1 MTMDIVSRVPVE
13 IAHQILSSLDIQD
26 VAACQQVSRQ
36 WYWITM
42 DPLVWKTVFLERE
55 KFFGIPTESSSSASY
70 LLPTGKGV
78 ASASSMSSAL
88 AAPTT
93 AASST
98 TSSSSISASTRS
110 SSSSFSALSSY
121 SPVSFS
127 ELKSRLTGAITTAT
141 TTTPTTT
148 SAAQSA
154 TAPAAEETFTTN
166 DTTSTTASNNSIVPI
181 TTTRDRDWKK
191 ECRTRIMSDRN
202 WARGHIQAVFTLKVH
217 KGAIARLRIK
227 SNKLLSADMFGQVA
241 IWDTTTYA
249 CEGVID
255 AAVGPIQLLDFS
267 AAAMVMTAI
276 SKSGICRIWDINT
289 KKLIYSTSANNVTC
303 MTMNDDYLI
312 LGMRDGDIQVLD
324 FLTGEILA
332 STPPLP
338 GEVLQDIYIQ
348 NNTLIVATGHHIRI
362 LSIDTLELLLT
373 SPLPI
378 SPMTHTYCCVF
389 HIRSLILL
397 TEQHLL
403 HIEWEPLYKF
413 TKDTRL
419 LTDTRFEL
427 PPNLT
432 KAPLIHRTK
441 IPPILTIT
449 SIAIGGKHPHVL
461 TTNAD
466 RPSLNDAIRV
476 CPVVPRHSFFSDC
489 NDGNRN
495 EFATR
500 MNTIGSRPIRE
511 DVPRLPLE
519 DEDEEMEDAQQ
530 YYEDE
535 EEALSTGLDGSEAQG
550 IVLTSQVDAISHYLE
565 TCGLRPSFM
574 DVDEDVIVVGTSKG
588 DIVVLHMMPQ
598 D

>member
-13 IAHQILSSLDIQD
+13 IAHQILSNLDIQD

-36 WYWITM
+36 WYWITI
-42 DPLVWKTVFLERE
+42 DPLVWKNVFLERE
-55 KFFGIPTESSSSASY
+55 RIFAIPTGLPPSSFPQ
-70 LLPTGKGV
+70 PTKGKGV
-78 ASASSMSSAL
+78 VSASISMSSAL
-88 AAPTT
+88 ATPTT
-93 AASST
+93 TASST
-98 TSSSSISASTRS
+98 TPTSTSSSARS
-110 SSSSFSALSSY
+110 SSSPFSSLSSY
-121 SPVSFS
+121 SSVSFS
-127 ELKSRLTGAITTAT
+127 GLKSRLTEAMTTAT
-141 TTTPTTT
+141 STTPTTT
-148 SAAQSA
+148 SAAAKVTA
-154 TAPAAEETFTTN
+154 TTYNTTP
-166 DTTSTTASNNSIVPI
+166 TTADNLTVP
-181 TTTRDRDWKK
+181 TTTTTQNRDWKK

-217 KGAIARLRIK
+217 RGAIVRLRIK

-241 IWDTTTYA
+241 VWDTTTYD

-267 AAAMVMTAI
+267 AAAMVMAVI
-276 SKSGICRIWDINT
+276 SKSGICRIWDIAS
-289 KKLIYSTSANNVTC
+289 KKLIYSTGASNATC
-303 MTMNDDYLI
+303 MTMNDEYLI
-312 LGMRDGDIQVLD
+312 MGMRDGDIQVID
-324 FLTGEILA
+324 FMTGDILA

-338 GEVLQDIYIQ
+338 GETLQDIYIQ

-378 SPMTHTYCCVF
+378 SPSTHTYCCVF

-397 TEQHLL
+397 TDEHLL
-403 HIEWEPLYKF
+403 HIEWEPLYEYN
-413 TKDTRL
+413 KDARL

-432 KAPLIHRTK
+432 KAPLLHRTK

-476 CPVVPRHSFFSDC
+476 CPVIPRHSFFSDR
-489 NDGNRN
+489 DHGFRN
-495 EFATR
+495 EFAKTR
-500 MNTIGSRPIRE
+500 NGRRSQPIRDD

-519 DEDEEMEDAQQ
+519 DDDEEMEVYGYTKD
-530 YYEDE
+530 DE
-535 EEALSTGLDGSEAQG
+535 EEEEKGDALNTGLDGSEAEG
-550 IVLTSQVDAISHYLE
+550 IVLTSQVDAISDYLQ
-565 TCGLRPSFM
+565 TCGLKPSFM

-588 DIVVLHMMPQ
+588 EIVVLHMMPQ